1 MEQFRSISSFPQ
13 IYGHCTFSYS
23 FLANIFPSFGK
34 KTNEYIVSKVFVK
47 NLLRTDKRRAD
58 PISLDLALKWPSNM
72 IQICKMSFRK
82 LIKVIIFIVLL
93 VNPSNQDTSQYK
105 KNWIAPNITVSFWD
119 WNLNTVNVH
128 KMQGYL

>member
-1 MEQFRSISSFPQ
+1 M
-13 IYGHCTFSYS
+13 Y
-23 FLANIFPSFGK
+23 
-34 KTNEYIVSKVFVK
+34 
-47 NLLRTDKRRAD
+47 
-58 PISLDLALKWPSNM
+58 
-72 IQICKMSFRK
+72 FRK